1 VQAYSKAWD
10 ELTAAALSPSASRQY
25 LHDLIEED
33 RP

>member
-25 LHDLIEED
+25 LRDLLKEH